1 MKYVFLVSHGKF
13 AEGLKT
19 SLEMFA
25 GDVAERVF
33 AIGLHNGK
41 SADDFKKEVE
51 ALLDAHKFNDDDEF
65 MILAD
70 LIGGS
75 PLTTFMNVFNEYGL
89 LDRATILGG
98 MNFTMAL
105 TVVVSLDGM
114 DRDLLAQTALGE
126 AKQALQE
133 YKVPSSDADDDEDD
147 I

>member
-19 SLEMFA
+19 SLEMFT
-25 GDVAERVF
+25 GDTERIF

-41 SADDFKKEVE
+41 SADDFKQEVKS
-51 ALLDAHKFNDDDEF
+51 LLDQHKFSADDEF
-65 MILAD
+65 VILAD

-75 PLTTFMNVFNEYGL
+75 PLTSFLSVAADYGL

-114 DRDLLAQTALGE
+114 DRETLAATALSE
-126 AKQALQE
+126 AKEALKE
-133 YKVPSSDADDDEDD
+133 YKLSADSTDNDDDE

>member
-19 SLEMFA
+19 SLEMFT
-25 GDVAERVF
+25 GDTERIF

-41 SADDFKKEVE
+41 SADDFKQEVKS
-51 ALLDAHKFNDDDEF
+51 LLDQHKFSADDEF
-65 MILAD
+65 VILAD

-75 PLTTFMNVFNEYGL
+75 PLTSFLSVAADYGL

-105 TVVVSLDGM
+105 TVAVSLDGM
-114 DRDLLAQTALGE
+114 DRETLAATALSE
-126 AKQALQE
+126 AKEALKE
-133 YKVPSSDADDDEDD
+133 YKLSADSADNDDDE

>member
-19 SLEMFA
+19 SLEMFT
-25 GDVAERVF
+25 GDTERIF

-41 SADDFKKEVE
+41 SADDFKQEVKS
-51 ALLDAHKFNDDDEF
+51 LLDQHKFTADDEF
-65 MILAD
+65 VILAD

-75 PLTTFMNVFNEYGL
+75 PLTSFLSVVADYGL

-105 TVVVSLDGM
+105 TVAVSLDGM
-114 DRDLLAQTALGE
+114 DRETLAATALSE
-126 AKQALQE
+126 AKEALKE
-133 YKVPSSDADDDEDD
+133 YKVSADNADDDDD
-147 I
+147 DEI